1 MSPPRATQA
10 RSRANT
16 ARGGG
21 ALGHELRA
29 SAAAADQNTQG
40 LFSTCVSAVEA
51 QVASAAD
58 EKRATK
64 NLKPL
69 PKILVRRTLLD
80 ELAALMPPGVD
91 GKLLQHEY
99 DGERNRKRQ
108 PARNLVAAVLDTA
121 ARQQEAAARQQER
134 RERPGSPAAAV
145 QRGALRQIMGAA
157 IGPSRAGRHSLCG
170 RTSVSRSSTAVRRYL
185 LCFWWFGFFGVIG
198 YWASPCD
205 QQGT

>member
-1 MSPPRATQA
+1 MIEAGDTEPPTSTAEAGPSA
-10 RSRANT
+10 RITRHPYSNH
-16 ARGGG
+16 ARN
-21 ALGHELRA
+21 HRY
-29 SAAAADQNTQG
+29 QY
-40 LFSTCVSAVEA
+40 
-51 QVASAAD
+51 
-58 EKRATK
+58 
-64 NLKPL
+64 
-69 PKILVRRTLLD
+69 
-80 ELAALMPPGVD
+80 
-91 GKLLQHEY
+91 EY